1 MNLSLHFCFGGPNHQ
16 FHLYFIIIICHENM
30 FLCLHYNLDRRR
42 TCRRIALNHKLHKDP
57 WDQCNHQQLNHS
69 QVVQLCLLQPER
81 KRKYLT
87 HIFPQ
92 TRTILSFFYIRYR
105 CIANTSSLTSWPRI
119 SWLLRAT
126 RSATPS
132 SAKVTKP
139 KPRWPLL
146 FGSCS
151 AIGKVETTNILL
163 YAKQWKS

>member
-1 MNLSLHFCFGGPNHQ
+1 
-16 FHLYFIIIICHENM
+16 M

-42 TCRRIALNHKLHKDP
+42 TCRRIALNHKLRKDP

-69 QVVQLCLLQPER
+69 QVVQLGLLQPER
-81 KRKYLT
+81 KRKNLT
-87 HIFPQ
+87 QLFFPDKDNTIIFF
-92 TRTILSFFYIRYR
+92 TVDTDV
-105 CIANTSSLTSWPRI
+105 ANTSSLTSWPRI

-146 FGSCS
+146 LGSC
-151 AIGKVETTNILL
+151 AGIGKVETTNILWH
-163 YAKQWKS
+163 AKQWKP